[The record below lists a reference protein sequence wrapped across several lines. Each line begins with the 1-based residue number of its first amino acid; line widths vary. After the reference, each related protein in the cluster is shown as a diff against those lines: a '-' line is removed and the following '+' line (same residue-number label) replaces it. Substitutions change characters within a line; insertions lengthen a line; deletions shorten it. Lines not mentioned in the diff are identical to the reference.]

1 MIKENLR
8 FLGYTP
14 FTTTHASDNF
24 GKLYEYAVKL
34 IEKGKAYC
42 CFLSKEESSK
52 LRTDMKPSPYRET
65 PIADNLEIFRKMKL
79 GYYKEN

>member
-42 CFLSKEESSK
+42 CFLSKEEVIYNMNLVIQIKIRS
-52 LRTDMKPSPYRET
+52 ET
-65 PIADNLEIFRKMKL
+65 FTIQRNT
-79 GYYKEN
+79 NH